1 MSRDENDVTEILL
14 RLRSLKKHGNQMIIR
29 RLLNALNEAQVLFLE
44 AEIKSWI
51 GPLVCYIEFDD
62 LLNDKEKL
70 KNV

>member
-1 MSRDENDVTEILL
+1 
-14 RLRSLKKHGNQMIIR
+14 MIIR